1 MYSSKIHW
9 IEPCI
14 MVHICNPSTWEA
26 ETERLQSIGGK
37 ARYQDSIKNKE
48 YTKPRIKFTCKLQ
61 T

>member
-1 MYSSKIHW
+1 
-9 IEPCI
+9 

-26 ETERLQSIGGK
+26 ETERLPSIGGK
-37 ARYQDSIKNKE
+37 ARYQDSVKNKE